1 MMLFLCSLN
10 YSLAIVAK
18 EGVLSK
24 NPEFGQQDKWK
35 KNKPWYGKF
44 ETPTEEPTSFWGSL
58 FGGDTKKQQTQY
70 GQQPQ
75 AVPDFKAPPA
85 PDYSKMGA
93 DLMKSQ
99 EAYQQ
104 KVAADTAKAQKEWE
118 DSGKA
123 QQKEWDDSQTEAWKK
138 LENKAVSKPFELPL
152 PREKQESLSKL
163 GKAVFR

>member
-1 MMLFLCSLN
+1 MMQGVTMMLFICSLS
-10 YSLAIVAK
+10 YSLALVAK

-75 AVPDFKAPPA
+75 AVAVPDFKAPPA
-85 PDYSKMGA
+85 PDYSKIGT
-93 DLMKSQ
+93 DFMKSQ
-99 EAYQQ
+99 ESIAN
-104 KVAADTAKAQKEWE
+104 A
-118 DSGKA
+118 GKQ

-138 LENKAVSKPFELPL
+138 LENKAQSKPFELPL
-152 PREKQESLSKL
+152 
-163 GKAVFR
+163 